1 MNGAGV
7 NGAGM
12 NRAGM
17 NGAGMNEAETKG
29 LRAEPMSGVSLTAF
43 GRTLTLLLAALREIF
58 DESAYARFL
67 NRKQVTS
74 SREAYAA
81 FCRECDGAKAR
92 RQRCC

>member
-1 MNGAGV
+1 MNGAQ
-7 NGAGM
+7 
-12 NRAGM
+12 M
-17 NGAGMNEAETKG
+17 NGAGMNEAETNR
-29 LRAEPMSGVSLTAF
+29 LPAEPTSGVSLTGF
-43 GRTLTLLLAALREIF
+43 GRTLALLLAALREIF

-92 RQRCC
+92 RPRCC